1 MKRKDAMRPYHQ
13 RVLLLFKDDSESS
26 RIERHL
32 EAWGWEV
39 VSPGSNADLIITD
52 HSAPSVDHAATYPPS
67 VLGIFDAQT
76 VSPSAGELHSFD
88 LLLPAGIHEVALL
101 SSIQLLLEKRR
112 LFKQLEVAQQLSQ
125 IGKVTTGLL
134 HALKGPIH
142 NVLMSAEKLDAIKSS
157 LSISPRWID
166 ILARNSEL
174 IRDSVDHLL
183 QGFQEGRHPIP
194 VDIVE
199 SLNRAIIYSIESS
212 STDHNITVEKSIEIA
227 QAMVLAPPGHL
238 LHLLLNLLTNARE
251 AIGTRPGIIRTSVR
265 LADSNNVI
273 VEIADTGPGIPQ
285 TVIDRLGE
293 PFVTT
298 KPGGTGLGLSL
309 ILRIVRDCGGQI
321 EADSPKEGGSRFV
334 LRLPLAPTTDP

>member
-1 MKRKDAMRPYHQ
+1 MQPYHQ
-13 RVLLLFKDDSESS
+13 RVILLFKDAGESS
-26 RIERHL
+26 RIARL
-32 EAWGWEV
+32 LRAWGWEIV
-39 VSPGSNADLIITD
+39 PAGTSADLVITD
-52 HSAPSVDHAATYPPS
+52 HSAPSLDHAGHYPPS
-67 VLGIFDAQT
+67 VLEIFDSHT
-76 VSPSAGELHSFD
+76 VTPTAGELHSFD

-101 SSIQLLLEKRR
+101 SSAQILVEKRQ

-125 IGKVTTGLL
+125 IGKITTGLL

-157 LSISPRWID
+157 LPISPRWID

-212 STDHNITVEKSIEIA
+212 ATEHDITVEKSVEVDRA
-227 QAMVLAPPGHL
+227 LVLSPPGHL

-251 AIGTRPGIIRTSVR
+251 AIGARPGVIRTAVR
-265 LADSNNVI
+265 LGTNNNVI

-321 EADSPKEGGSRFV
+321 DADAPKEGGSRFI
-334 LRLPLAPTTDP
+334 LQLPLAPATNS